1 VNVGVQVL
9 VRLLAQQAV
18 SYLTLGAAAIA
29 EYRRTWIRR
38 IVLLLVG
45 TIMALAGTTA
55 LWVSGLVAVWDTQW
69 RAEYVAGSALVLL
82 AVAVLVIRSAV
93 GARDPG
99 PSGSALRGEF
109 AKDRE
114 LFEQWK
120 STL

>member
-18 SYLTLGAAAIA
+18 SYLTLGTAAIA

-45 TIMALAGTTA
+45 TIMAVAGTTA
-55 LWVSGLVAVWDTQW
+55 LWVSGLVVVWDTPW
-69 RAEYVAGSALVLL
+69 RAQYVAGSALLLLVAAVLL
-82 AVAVLVIRSAV
+82 IRSAV
-93 GARDPG
+93 GARPPG
-99 PSGSALRGEF
+99 PSSGALRGEL